1 MPGPMPFHLEKGPWI
16 CALEDLINGVDDE
29 QVMGIYEKLTVDS
42 EAPFRELVKQFAEQP
57 SLVDDPNYNTYEL
70 RYGHLLGHWFG
81 DRDGKPQIR
90 FEQWLAG
97 AARSL
102 SDRIDVPEGDL
113 TPDSVETLLADACE
127 RGLLE
132 MLATSPDRVVA
143 GRGTWPSTGFWR
155 QYHGRVEQIVRR
167 TFAEALKVALGLS
180 EDGAPTRR
188 LRLEIFWKCGQP
200 WMEGWVT
207 WSLPPTAPAT
217 GQVTVIFATPGTGDN
232 VLTRPGDA
240 GYLQPDLD
248 RVPAEHGEAPRVDP
262 EGRYPMRGMWLI
274 THERHLL
281 LPPVPSTLPTAVG
294 AWIVPAIGP
303 AYAGIGEVTVVA
315 PRFVNGGMPEV
326 EPAVT
331 KRRPAEPPPERE
343 STTASS

>member
-81 DRDGKPQIR
+81 DRDGKPQVR

-97 AARSL
+97 AARSS

-113 TPDSVETLLADACE
+113 TPDRAETLLADACE
-127 RGLLE
+127 RGLLQ
-132 MLATSPDRVVA
+132 MLATSPDRVVGDGAHGQTPGSGVSTTA
-143 GRGTWPSTGFWR
+143 GWR
-155 QYHGRVEQIVRR
+155 RIVRR

-180 EDGAPTRR
+180 ENGADVAPAPGDLLEVRSAVDGGMGDVEPSAHGTRHRTSHGDLRHARNGRQRAHETRR
-188 LRLEIFWKCGQP
+188 RGI
-200 WMEGWVT
+200 
-207 WSLPPTAPAT
+207 PPAGPRPRACRTRGGAAGRSGGPVSDAWHVADHARAPPPAAARA
-217 GQVTVIFATPGTGDN
+217 V
-232 VLTRPGDA
+232 DA
-240 GYLQPDLD
+240 AD
-248 RVPAEHGEAPRVDP
+248 RV
-262 EGRYPMRGMWLI
+262 
-274 THERHLL
+274 
-281 LPPVPSTLPTAVG
+281 G
-294 AWIVPAIGP
+294 ALIVPAIGP